1 MEWPHD
7 GPDEDVNE
15 ASTTTEGAN
24 AMFRRPKRFRDRPRG
39 NVRLGVT
46 AGVVLALA
54 LAPLAIA
61 QTTGLIG
68 GKRNPKSG
76 AFSAETKVIASN
88 STWGMRYSNRAVG
101 GGGGL
106 LFGCRSAPGGTP
118 QKHYP
123 CARSRNVA
131 DGLAFEFLTAGS
143 LVGTINAG
151 KGGDGTKPFTT
162 NATGVATGLNAE
174 RVGSQTP
181 AQLTGAA
188 VTAVQQTLSF
198 ARVSAGGEFSGG
210 RGVSGVTHP
219 STGTYSVAFQ
229 NPVNGCA
236 LTATQSATGTDVGTI
251 GTQLDPDNRT
261 VTVTTLAL
269 LPTPE
274 LADRAFHVTAVC

>member
-1 MEWPHD
+1 ML
-7 GPDEDVNE
+7 
-15 ASTTTEGAN
+15 
-24 AMFRRPKRFRDRPRG
+24 RRPNRSTSQQG
-39 NVRLGVT
+39 NVRLGVMVG
-46 AGVVLALA
+46 AVLALVI
-54 LAPLAIA
+54 APLAIA

-88 STWGMRYSNRAVG
+88 STWGMRYSNRAIG

-131 DGLAFEFLTAGS
+131 DGLAFEFLTGGS

-151 KGGDGTKPFTT
+151 KAGDGSKPFTT

-181 AQLTGAA
+181 AQLTGSA
-188 VTAVQQTLSF
+188 VSAVQERLSF
-198 ARVSAGGEFSGG
+198 ARVPAGGGSFEG
-210 RGVSGVTHP
+210 RGVSAVAHP
-219 STGTYSVAFQ
+219 STGTYAVTFQ
-229 NPVNGCA
+229 NPVNACA

-251 GTQLDPDNRT
+251 GTQVEPDDKT
-261 VTVTTLAL
+261 VTVTTLGL
-269 LPTPE
+269 LPTVE
-274 LADRAFHVTAVC
+274 LADRAFHITAVC